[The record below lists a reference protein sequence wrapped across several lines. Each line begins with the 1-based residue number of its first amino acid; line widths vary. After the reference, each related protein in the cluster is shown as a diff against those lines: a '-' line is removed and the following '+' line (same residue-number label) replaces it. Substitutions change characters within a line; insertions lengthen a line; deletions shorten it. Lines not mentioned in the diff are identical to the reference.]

1 MAIASGTT
9 GPGGAKWGMGAGG
22 PNRYD
27 YTQLGAGLWSVG
39 IDINAPDARQQ
50 VDAWMARLSAA
61 ERADVMK
68 AVNRPQPGRG
78 SMDAY
83 IYGADARQRDVARQ
97 IQKTNGFFD
106 STLGKVFSAVAPIA
120 GGFFLG
126 PLAGAAIGATTG
138 GIKNGP
144 LGAILGGLGGYG
156 GGTLGSSLA
165 TNGVGGT
172 ISNAINGIKGFF
184 GGPALNN
191 VNTLLPAAYASRAV
205 TGAGSLAGTLGNTAL
220 TSGSGLL
227 SNLLGGGG
235 SSAGAAGGGGM
246 GFFSDLLTGMAPNLL
261 GGAISYLGQKSAQED
276 FNKIAQQLAQQSQFS
291 PYNITGP
298 GGSVAFNGNNVT
310 ASLSPELQAQLG
322 QMDKVTRGA
331 FEDYLKFN
339 AGGYANNYY
348 STIKNM
354 QEPTDQAMTNDLLDR
369 VYASGNW
376 GSTTGAQD
384 IYSYQQSKA
393 IEDQMLRLQ
402 AQQAGAQEQD
412 RLFDRYFKSSAS
424 QQALAQ
430 SPYDLVSLGANVGA
444 QRSGAAAQAAQ
455 YPWLS
460 AGNSANASSAFWS
473 FLGGSASNAVGSI
486 LQKYGN
492 YEKEANR
499 PVFTPSPYFSGGNN
513 TMTWRP

>member
-1 MAIASGTT
+1 MAIAIGTI

-50 VDAWMARLSAA
+50 VDAWMARLSPA
-61 ERADVMK
+61 ERAEVMQ

-83 IYGADARQRDVARQ
+83 VYGADARQRDVARK
-97 IQKTNGFFD
+97 IQKENGFFD

-144 LGAILGGLGGYG
+144 LGAVLGGLGGYG
-156 GGTLGSSLA
+156 AGSLGQGLSGA
-165 TNGVGGT
+165 F
-172 ISNAINGIKGFF
+172 SNA
-184 GGPALNN
+184 GGLS
-191 VNTLLPAAYASRAV
+191 TLLRAPGTFV
-205 TGAGSLAGTLGNTAL
+205 SNLGREALTSLQNFLPGYGGSLTGAGGAFSYLPGAASIAGKA
-220 TSGSGLL
+220 GS
-227 SNLLGGGG
+227 
-235 SSAGAAGGGGM
+235 AAAGGSGSM
-246 GFFSDLLTGMAPNLL
+246 GFFTDLLTSVAPSLI
-261 GGAISYLGQKSAQED
+261 GGGISYLGQKSAQED
-276 FNKIAQQLAQQSQFS
+276 FNRIAQQLAQQSQFS
-291 PYNITGP
+291 PYNISGP

-322 QMDKVTRGA
+322 LMDKATRGA
-331 FEDYLKFN
+331 FEDYMKFN
-339 AGGYANNYY
+339 AGDYADNYY
-348 STIKNM
+348 GTIKNM
-354 QEPTDQAMTNDLLDR
+354 NQPMDQAMTNDLLDR

-376 GSTTGAQD
+376 GSTTGAKD

-402 AQQAGAQEQD
+402 AQQAGAVEQD
-412 RLFDRYFKSSAS
+412 RLFNRYFKSAAS
-424 QQALAQ
+424 QQTLAQ
-430 SPYDLVSLGANVGA
+430 SPYDLVALGANVGA
-444 QRSGAAAQAAQ
+444 QRSAAASSAAQ
-455 YPWLS
+455 YPWLAAS
-460 AGNSANASSAFWS
+460 NSADASAAFWS
-473 FLGGSASNAVGSI
+473 SIGTGAANAATSV
-486 LQKYGN
+486 LAKYGN
-492 YEKEANR
+492 FQKEANR
-499 PVFTPSPYFSGGNN
+499 PVYTPSPYFSGGNS